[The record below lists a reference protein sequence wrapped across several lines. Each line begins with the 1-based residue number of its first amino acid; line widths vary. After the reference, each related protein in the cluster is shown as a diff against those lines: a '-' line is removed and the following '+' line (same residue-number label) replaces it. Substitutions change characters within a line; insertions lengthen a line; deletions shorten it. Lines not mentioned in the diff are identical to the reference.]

1 MADTATIQG
10 RWDITIDMGGKETP
24 SWLEVDHS
32 GTHRLIGYYVGPSGS
47 ARPISKVNFSDGKMT
62 FSIPPQ
68 WKEDNHDIT
77 ALIIGLLTPVVAI
90 VLILDMLGAFFI
102 VHAGSGV
109 FVADGGYELV
119 LALGIGLLLVAV
131 FGAGR
136 FSADAILK
144 LPGARATA
152 TVR

>member
-1 MADTATIQG
+1 MTN
-10 RWDITIDMGGKETP
+10 ETP
-24 SWLEVDHS
+24 RSLALLIARIGLGVIFVAHGWQKFQTNGLEATKAGFTSMGVPAPGLS
-32 GTHRLIGYYVGPSGS
+32 AYIATFVELVGG
-47 ARPISKVNFSDGKMT
+47 A
-62 FSIPPQ
+62 
-68 WKEDNHDIT
+68 

-136 FSADAILK
+136 FSADSILK
-144 LPGARATA
+144 LPGARAT
-152 TVR
+152 VRRADPDNN